1 MAATATQK
9 SRRTVRY
16 ATLEEFKQDLDA
28 LIEGGCEPIGNWS
41 LAQIVDHLGDTF
53 HASIDGMAYKAPW
66 FARTFIA
73 PFLKNSVLIKPMKP
87 GIQLPKKAQ
96 KFLPPADVTL
106 DAALEKVRSGLA
118 RLEHELPVAD
128 HPFFGKMASE
138 EWMQLHLRH
147 CELHMSFIV
156 PKE

>member
-1 MAATATQK
+1 MTATATQK
-9 SRRTVRY
+9 ARRTVHY
-16 ATLEEFKQDLDA
+16 STLQEFKEDLDA
-28 LIEGGCEPIGNWS
+28 LIEAGCETVGNWT
-41 LAQIVDHLGDTF
+41 LAQICDHIGDTF
-53 HASIDGMAYKAPW
+53 HSSIDGIDYKAPW

-73 PFLKNSVLIKPMKP
+73 PFLKNSVLINPMKP
-87 GIQLPKKAQ
+87 GIQLPKKAE

-106 DAALEKVRSGLA
+106 EDALEKVRTGLE
-118 RLEHELPVAD
+118 RLESELPVAD